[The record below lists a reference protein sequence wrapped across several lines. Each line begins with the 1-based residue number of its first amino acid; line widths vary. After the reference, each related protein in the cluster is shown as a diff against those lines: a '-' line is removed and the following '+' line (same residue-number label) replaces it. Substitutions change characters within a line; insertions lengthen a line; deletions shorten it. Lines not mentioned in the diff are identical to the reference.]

1 MWLLSYRILKKLAK
15 EKFSLMTLEECVSV
29 CNHIKEHEKN
39 YAENK
44 HVLDSIQDNLIIN
57 ITTSDSNT
65 H

>member
-1 MWLLSYRILKKLAK
+1 
-15 EKFSLMTLEECVSV
+15 MTLEECVSV